1 MIQQRREHIVKKAIS
16 SDSDSPGAPHQIE
29 IPAITTAAFEAMIS
43 AHRRMFEHI
52 EATNRIWLAAVQEVH
67 CTGADLSAR
76 LVKCS
81 NPAEGATLC
90 NEWIRERATR
100 FASDSQQAAQLWM
113 GFYGSALAAS
123 GAAAD
128 LHRKGEEGGSE
139 REKHPSPKA
148 A

>member
-1 MIQQRREHIVKKAIS
+1 VKKAIS
-16 SDSDSPGAPHQIE
+16 SESDSSGAPHQIE
-29 IPAITTAAFEAMIS
+29 IPAMITGAFEAMIS
-43 AHRRMFEHI
+43 AHRRMFERI
-52 EATNRIWLAAVQEVH
+52 EATNRIWLAAVHEAN
-67 CTGADLSAR
+67 CTGSDLSAR

-81 NPAEGATLC
+81 NPAEGVTLC

-100 FASDSQQAAQLWM
+100 FASDSQQATQLWM
-113 GFYGSALAAS
+113 GLYGSALAAS